1 MRRIQVNIMD
11 SAQGAVEDKTTG
23 QVQMSPLVMVM
34 SLAQVSP
41 LVKEDMDPTQVVS
54 QGVVKDKSM
63 ALDQDNPLIM
73 ENMDLALI
81 NLLARDIM
89 SLDQNPI

>member
-1 MRRIQVNIMD
+1 MG
-11 SAQGAVEDKTTG
+11 SAQGVVEDKTTG
-23 QVQMSPLVMVM
+23 QIQMSPLVMVM
-34 SLAQVSP
+34 SLAQVGP

-54 QGVVKDKSM
+54 QGAVKDKSM

-81 NLLARDIM
+81 NLLVRDTM
-89 SLDQNPI
+89 SLVQNPV